1 MGYSPRVPKELDT
14 TEWLTTTQ
22 SIFLPC
28 WELSGVNSV
37 HMSYDLRICLRK
49 DEILV
54 LKAPKH
60 PSSEFT
66 LEATQIQKRI
76 SNRPVFPSFN
86 YILYI
91 TLVKTT
97 SAPLWEGIGVWS
109 ILTMYSLKY
118 LLKHNV
124 HTNLL
129 GILLRIRFW
138 FSQSGQALVSIV
150 LTSFQTIR
158 MLLDSGTHWVMRLGV
173 CGIYSS
179 KHPALQQI
187 GLCHCQHILLKIW
200 IKDPLLYSELF
211 KNI

>member
-1 MGYSPRVPKELDT
+1 MGLQRVGQDWVT
-14 TEWLTTTQ
+14 HYYTEHIST
-22 SIFLPC
+22 C
-28 WELSGVNSV
+28 WELSVVNSV
-37 HMSYDLRICLRK
+37 HRSYDLRTCLRK

-54 LKAPKH
+54 LKAPRN

-66 LEATQIQKRI
+66 LEATQTQKWI

-97 SAPLWEGIGVWS
+97 SAPFWEGIGVWS

-129 GILLRIRFW
+129 RALIRIRFW
-138 FSQSGQALVSIV
+138 FSQSEQALVSTV
-150 LTSFQTIR
+150 LTSFQTIQ
-158 MLLDSGTHWVMRLGV
+158 MPLNSGSHWVMRLGV
-173 CGIYSS
+173 CGIYNS
-179 KHPALQQI
+179 KHTASQQI
-187 GLCHCQHILLKIW
+187 GLSHC
-200 IKDPLLYSELF
+200 
-211 KNI
+211 